1 MNKEAN
7 MDDVELL
14 REYVECQAEKA
25 FAELVARHIN
35 LVYSTALRVVQEAT
49 LAEDVTQTVFIQ
61 LARKAAT
68 IRSGNSLPGWLYRVT
83 RYQAVNAL
91 RKDCTRRRRETEA
104 MNMTQTDAESSATW
118 ESLAPHL
125 EDAMNTLSSADQNAV
140 VLRFFQGRS
149 WQDVGSALALN
160 ENTAQKRVSRAV
172 DTLRTY
178 FIRRGVA
185 VSSVMVVTAIAANA
199 VHAAP
204 VGLASTMTT
213 ASLAG
218 AAGAGTFDLLSTYIQ
233 TLLMKKTTCTL
244 LVAALAAAVTIPIIV
259 AKAGPSE
266 SDAPVTADSL
276 RKGLVLHFAFDRAEP
291 DGKVT
296 DSSGSGN
303 HGQVVGAKWTPGGK
317 QGGAFQFAPPNQ
329 YIQVPNK
336 ASLNPSNITLAAWIK
351 TSNRGDTWRRII
363 DKSWTNGY
371 ALSIGGGWTPGNTF
385 QGRAV
390 IEIAMFANHNNSIAA
405 SHTIVTDGQWHQVV
419 TTYNGTEEVLYVD
432 GVRQKQV
439 ARWKGK
445 VPANSFDLTI
455 GMNLANPTIEYGEEG
470 ASFDGLI
477 DEPMIWNRA
486 LSEKEVAFLFQ
497 LQNGSVDTQTS
508 AD

>member
-14 REYVECQAEKA
+14 RDYVERQAEKA

-68 IRSGNSLPGWLYRVT
+68 IRSGNALPGWLYRVT

-91 RKDCTRRRRETEA
+91 RKDRTRRRRETEA
-104 MNMTQTDAESSATW
+104 MNMSQIDAESSATW
-118 ESLAPHL
+118 ESLAPHI
-125 EDAMNTLSSADQNAV
+125 EDAMNTLSPADQNAV

-149 WQDVGSALALN
+149 WQEVGSALAVN
-160 ENTAQKRVSRAV
+160 ENTAQKRVGRAM
-172 DTLRTY
+172 DKLRTY

-185 VSSVMVVTAIAANA
+185 VSSVVVASAIAANA

-204 VGLASTMTT
+204 AGLASAMSA

-244 LVAALAAAVTIPIIV
+244 LVAALAAAITIPIIV
-259 AKAGPSE
+259 AKAGPPETDGS
-266 SDAPVTADSL
+266 VTTESL
-276 RKGLVLHFAFDRAEP
+276 RKGLVLHFAFDQAES

-296 DSSGSGN
+296 DSSGAGN
-303 HGQVVGAKWTPGGK
+303 HGQAVGAKWISGGK
-317 QGGAFQFAPPNQ
+317 HGGAFQFAPPNQ
-329 YIQVPNK
+329 YIRVPNK
-336 ASLNPSNITLAAWIK
+336 PSLNPEQITIAAWIK

-363 DKSWTNGY
+363 DKSYANGY
-371 ALSIGGGWTPGNTF
+371 ALSIGGGWTPGNTY
-385 QGRAV
+385 QSKAAL
-390 IEIAMFANHNNSIAA
+390 EIGMQINNSKG
-405 SHTIVTDGQWHQVV
+405 IVSSDKIVADGKWHHLV
-419 TTYNGTEEVLYVD
+419 TTYNGSYELLYVD
-432 GVRQKQV
+432 GVRQQQV
-439 ARWKGK
+439 GRWKGK

-455 GMNLANPTIEYGEEG
+455 GMNLVDPNPQYGEAG

-486 LSEKEVAFLFQ
+486 LSPEEVALLFQ
-497 LQNGSVDTQTS
+497 SQE
-508 AD
+508 